1 MSESVESAVLHWF
14 ESWPKS
20 VRELDKASLR
30 VVEKAPGF
38 LEIDFLELLYM

>member
-30 VVEKAPGF
+30 VVEKAP
-38 LEIDFLELLYM
+38 DFLELLYM